1 MKDNELNCNLIT
13 ILEKY
18 WIIWAKTIIKYI
30 IEGTL
35 GEFKASVFRWK
46 KNLPCFK
53 INQKKTPHVEK
64 SWQKFWNTRIKT
76 QL

>member
-1 MKDNELNCNLIT
+1 MKDNELNCNIIT

-30 IEGTL
+30 IEWTL

-46 KNLPCFK
+46 K
-53 INQKKTPHVEK
+53 KKTYHV
-64 SWQKFWNTRIKT
+64 SR
-76 QL
+76 